1 MPNDAHIDIAAIRAG
16 DEHAFEQL
24 FRAHYGELCGYARK
38 LVGDGDTAEEVV
50 QNIFVQ
56 LWERRDHLSVSSSPR
71 AYLFSATR
79 NACLNHLDHLKVRHR
94 HAEAVQALPLDQ
106 AADAAAALELQ
117 ELNARIHDA
126 IELLPERCREVFVL
140 SRFESLKYD
149 EIAERLAISPRT
161 VEVQIGKALKF
172 LRDHLRELLPLLVVL
187 LPWLFDGEGGP

>member
-1 MPNDAHIDIAAIRAG
+1 MAAIRAG
-16 DEHAFEQL
+16 DEHAFERL

-56 LWERRDHLSVSSSPR
+56 LWEKREHIGVTSSPR

-94 HAEAVQALPLDQ
+94 HAEAVQAQPLDQ

-117 ELNARIHDA
+117 ELNARIHTA
-126 IELLPERCREVFVL
+126 IEHLPPRCREVFVL
-140 SRFESLKYD
+140 SRFEHLKYD
-149 EIAERLAISPRT
+149 EIAQRLAISPRT
-161 VEVQIGKALKF
+161 VEVQIGKALQF
-172 LRDHLRELLPLLVVL
+172 LRDHLRELLPLLALL
-187 LPWLFDGEGGP
+187 LPWLLDGEGGP